1 MKFLPTDLPGV
12 LIVEPDVHQDS
23 RGFFLET
30 WHIEKYR
37 EAGIDVAFKQD
48 AHSSSQKGTLRG
60 LHGQRTLAQGKLIRV
75 IAGAIYDV
83 VVDVREGSPTFGRWV
98 SVELSA
104 ENFRQIYLPPGMAH
118 GFCVLSDVAQVEYKC
133 SEVYHPED
141 EFGIIWND
149 SDLGIKWP
157 TSEPLLSER
166 DKKHAK
172 LSEMAGK
179 LPTYK
184 G

>member
-1 MKFLPTDLPGV
+1 MKFLPTELEGV
-12 LIVEPDVHQDS
+12 LIVEPDVYKDD

-48 AHSSSQKGTLRG
+48 ARSSSQKGTLRG
-60 LHGQRTLAQGKLIRV
+60 LHGQRKTAQGKLIHV
-75 IAGAIYDV
+75 IEGAVYDV
-83 VVDVREGSPTFGRWV
+83 AVDVREGSPNFGRWV
-98 SVELSA
+98 GVELTA
-104 ENFRQIYLPPGMAH
+104 ENFRQLYLPPGMAH
-118 GFCVLSDVAQVEYKC
+118 GFCVLSDRAQVEYKC
-133 SEVYHPED
+133 SEVYRPED
-141 EFGIIWND
+141 EFGVIWND
-149 SDLGIKWP
+149 PDLGIKWP
-157 TSEPLLSER
+157 VQEPLLSER
-166 DKKHAK
+166 DIKHPK